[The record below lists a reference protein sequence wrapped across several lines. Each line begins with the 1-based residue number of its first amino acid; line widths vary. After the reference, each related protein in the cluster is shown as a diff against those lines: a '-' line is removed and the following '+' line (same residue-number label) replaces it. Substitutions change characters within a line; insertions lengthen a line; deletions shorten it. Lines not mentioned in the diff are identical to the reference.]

1 MLSNLA
7 NLADRA
13 YRTLVPGV
21 VLGPV
26 KRALLVRG
34 AAVDGR
40 EAGRADLELGKLVEL
55 NLHGVVRVALALRLG
70 FLGLFLKNRSVSHLC
85 KKRRVEYHIRSR

>member
-13 YRTLVPGV
+13 HRALVLGV
-21 VLGPV
+21 VLGSV

-40 EAGRADLELGKLVEL
+40 EAGSADLELGKLVEL
-55 NLHGVVRVALALRLG
+55 NLHGVVGVTLALRLG
-70 FLGLFLKNRSVSHLC
+70 SLGLCFGIWVSVSC
-85 KKRRVEYHIRSR
+85 YC